1 MWEVKE
7 REVGEV
13 YREREGER
21 KTTRDGRGEGGRVV
35 REREARGGIEEM
47 TEETHKNKE
56 EKDTLKKGALNRN
69 KSSPCFTFFLSRGG
83 SLRAR
88 MMREAA
94 VGTTSI

>member
-1 MWEVKE
+1 
-7 REVGEV
+7 
-13 YREREGER
+13 
-21 KTTRDGRGEGGRVV
+21 
-35 REREARGGIEEM
+35 M
-47 TEETHKNKE
+47 TEETHKNRKK
-56 EKDTLKKGALNRN
+56 EKDILKKGALNRN